1 LKGEFNGMIISAPR
15 AVQSAEASLPEAVTS
30 IASGFSSDFSTEML
44 KTYPRSKEIM
54 ARNVKA
60 AREGGCARMRLAA
73 T

>member
-1 LKGEFNGMIISAPR
+1 MIVSAPR
-15 AVQSAEASLPEAVTS
+15 AVQSAEASLREAVTA

-44 KTYPRSKEIM
+44 KTDPRSKEIV

-60 AREGGCARMRLAA
+60 ARKGGSAPMRFAA